1 MNATTTI
8 HGSYSRKS
16 SEAEDRQ
23 VLSLESQLDKVRDL
37 AKSLGVHLDEK
48 NILSESKSAKVTGKR
63 AQFSEMVARIERG
76 DINAIIVWHA
86 DRLSRNAI
94 DSAMLIDC
102 MDRGKLIEI
111 VTPGQTFRNTPFD
124 KFMFMLQCTQAKMEN
139 DKKGVD
145 VKRGLMKKAEMGVFP
160 GLAPIGYG
168 NDKYGQKGD
177 KKIPTDPERF
187 VLLRKCWELMLS
199 GTYSP
204 LKIREIATNEW
215 GLRTK
220 KGKKL
225 ARSGIYWIF
234 RNPFYYGMFE
244 YPQGSGQWWQG
255 THEPMVTPEEFD
267 RVQAIM
273 GRDGRP
279 RPKTQVFEFTGMVH
293 CGQCGAMVTAEFKTK
308 RQKNGNIHTYVFYHC
323 THRRAAPCR
332 QGSIEVGEFK
342 KQVIDE
348 IDSIEI
354 PPEFHSFAMKWFR
367 AENAREGV
375 EQQVVLGSQEK
386 AYNAIVAK
394 LSALLDMRAAG
405 EITPEA
411 FAQKQTQY
419 LAEKHEFK
427 KRLDQTD
434 DRVNQWNRTGDE
446 MLTFIE
452 QAKDRFKNG
461 TLQTKRTILSTLG
474 SNLLLKDK
482 ILSIDTEKCLFPM
495 KKISLEVKEIKRRF
509 EPPENVDKQAD
520 FERLCLE
527 NPTVLPEHYLNIP
540 LFFNRQFMQQM
551 AQRLAVIKLMQRTE
565 GK

>member
-1 MNATTTI
+1 MQKTTNAITTI
-8 HGSYSRKS
+8 HGLYCRKS

-23 VLSLESQLDKVRDL
+23 VLSLESQLDKGRDL
-37 AKSLGVHLDEK
+37 AKSIGVQIDEN

-76 DINAIIVWHA
+76 DINAIITWHP

-102 MDRGKLIEI
+102 MDRGKLVEI

-145 VKRGLMKKAEMGVFP
+145 VKRGLMKKAEMGIMP
-160 GLAPIGYG
+160 NLAPIGYG

-177 KKIPTDPERF
+177 KQIPKDSERF
-187 VLLRKCWELMLS
+187 VLVRKCWELMLT

-244 YPQGSGQWWQG
+244 FPKGTGQWWQG

-267 RVQAIM
+267 RVQALM

-279 RPKTQVFEFTGMVH
+279 RPKTQLFEFTGMVR
-293 CGQCGAMVTAEFKTK
+293 CGHCGAMVTAELKTK
-308 RQKNGNIHTYVFYHC
+308 RQQNGNIHTYVYYHC
-323 THRRAAPCR
+323 THRRKTACT
-332 QGSIEVGEFK
+332 QGAIEVSEFK
-342 KQVIDE
+342 KQVVAE

-367 AENAREGV
+367 AENAREGA
-375 EQQVVLGSQEK
+375 EQQTVLGSQEK
-386 AYNAIVAK
+386 AYNAVVAK
-394 LSALLDMRAAG
+394 LSNLLDMRASG
-405 EITPEA
+405 EITHED
-411 FAQKQTQY
+411 FAKKQAEY
-419 LAEKHEFK
+419 FAEKHNFK
-427 KRLDQTD
+427 KRLDLTD
-434 DRVNQWNRTGDE
+434 NRVDQWNRTGDE

-452 QAKDRFKNG
+452 QAKIRFKNG
-461 TLQTKRTILSTLG
+461 SLQTKRTMLSTLG

-482 ILSIDTEKCLFPM
+482 KLSIDLEKCLFPM
-495 KKISLEVKEIKRRF
+495 KKISPEVMAIKERL
-509 EPPENVDKQAD
+509 EPPKNVDKQGD

-527 NPTVLPEHYLNIP
+527 NPTVLRDQDSNLEPTP
-540 LFFNRQFMQQM
+540 
-551 AQRLAVIKLMQRTE
+551 
-565 GK
+565 